1 MRTFSGPFIGMSL
14 GRHIWI
20 FAGRW
25 IRTSS
30 ARCNGASSGRWKGCL
45 LTLNIGPYG
54 DVLRTLHGD
63 MLRTSYLEVLRTSA
77 RIVPYCYIQNHM
89 KRPQDV
95 LLPSGVMLSEHE
107 SLDLL
112 LPIRPNLVPEII
124 FASISV

>member
-1 MRTFSGPFIGMSL
+1 MGLPQDV
-14 GRHIWI
+14 GR
-20 FAGRW
+20 
-25 IRTSS
+25 
-30 ARCNGASSGRWKGCL
+30 GCL

-124 FASISV
+124 FTSISV